1 MTNRAGKLSM
11 LAVLALGCMAFLQ
24 PGSLGAQ
31 EYMDDFMFHQPSATI
46 HFNIGYGVPKVGSD
60 LFDEVFDVYTL
71 EKGDFHAA
79 VFGAGVSFFLDER
92 LDLALEFSFDRSS
105 TWSEYTDWVD
115 DQDLPI
121 EQETKFTRV
130 PVTASIRYFLTDRG
144 RAVGNL
150 SWIPTTWA
158 PYVGG
163 GGGAIRY
170 AFEQEGDFID
180 FDDLSIGPGYLDS
193 NGWSW
198 VGHVFGG
205 VQWAVSPRWIV
216 TAEGRYS
223 LADADLDRTY
233 YRGYEPIDLS
243 GFQATIGFGVRF

>member
-1 MTNRAGKLSM
+1 MGFRTGTLPVIAI
-11 LAVLALGCMAFLQ
+11 LALSGFAFLQ
-24 PGSLGAQ
+24 PGALGAQ
-31 EYMDDFMFHQPSATI
+31 EFMDDFMFHQPKATI
-46 HFNIGYGVPKVGSD
+46 HFNFGYGVPKAGSD
-60 LFDEVFDVYTL
+60 LFDEVLDTYTL

-79 VFGAGVSFFLDER
+79 VFGAGVSFFMDER
-92 LDLALEFSFDRSS
+92 LDLALEFSFARSS

-121 EQETKFTRV
+121 EQETTFTRV
-130 PVTASIRYFLTDRG
+130 PVTASIRYFLNDRG

-150 SWIPTTWA
+150 SWIPSTWT
-158 PYVGG
+158 PYIGA

-170 AFEQEGDFID
+170 EFEQEGDFIA
-180 FDDLSIGPGYLDS
+180 FDDLSIGPGYLVS

-205 VQWAVSPRWIV
+205 VQWAVSPQWVV

-223 LADADLDRTY
+223 LADADLDRAY
-233 YRGYEPIDLS
+233 FSGYDPIDLS
-243 GFQATIGFGVRF
+243 GLQATIGFGIRF